1 MTRGVLLANINTPLS
16 ISDKTAAM
24 SKELRTPRNNR
35 WIFYDADKVLKIGDI
50 INYKIAVE
58 HRGKNYYSGP
68 HSFRVNGA
76 ATILHF
82 LCFANTKVKIFKI
95 YYFCNKVIKKFFK
108 LFTCKFL
115 N

>member
-24 SKELRTPRNNR
+24 TKEVRTPRNNR
-35 WIFYDADKVLKIGDI
+35 WVFYDADKVLKIGDI

-68 HSFRVNGA
+68 HSFRVNG
-76 ATILHF
+76 TYSYITFLYLSLHVSIGVDK
-82 LCFANTKVKIFKI
+82 N
-95 YYFCNKVIKKFFK
+95 
-108 LFTCKFL
+108 CKG
-115 N
+115 